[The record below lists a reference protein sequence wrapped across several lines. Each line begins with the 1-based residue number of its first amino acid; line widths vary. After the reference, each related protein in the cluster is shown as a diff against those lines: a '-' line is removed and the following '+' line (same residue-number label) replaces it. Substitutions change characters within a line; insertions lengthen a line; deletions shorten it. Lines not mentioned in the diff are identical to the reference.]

1 MSILGLKRNRDI
13 RRQKWQ
19 FVAVL
24 VTVVLGV
31 ALFAGMFNAYLN
43 LGSSLESSYNRLVMA
58 DMTVTGAEDGFL
70 DTVMGINGVAT
81 AIGRRQADV
90 PMEAAGDSL
99 VGRVIGMPGD
109 DQPDINKVDI
119 VDGNYLNP
127 EDNTGVM
134 VEEHM
139 ASDFALELGDTF
151 EIAGQTVTVT
161 GIAVSP
167 EYLWPAKD
175 RQTIFTP
182 PGTFGVVFANES
194 MLESLEGPAVQN
206 QILVEYQ
213 HGVVVEDVDA
223 KVESAAE
230 SANAADIQTLADQ
243 PSNSTIN
250 EEIGG
255 LQTMAVA
262 LPLLFLAAAGMAIY
276 VVITRLVYSQ
286 RGVIGTLRA
295 SGFRAKTLSRH
306 YRSYG
311 VGVGLVGAAI
321 GAVLGGLMGW
331 GMTAI
336 YTRVFGIPDLV
347 ADIHVPTILLALTFG
362 AVAGAIASV
371 PPARTVAAMPPAEAM
386 RGDLPAQGG
395 KRSAFETL
403 IPPLRRAPVRWRMTL
418 RGVGRNKR
426 RSVAMVV
433 GVILSAVMILA
444 AAGSMDTML
453 TAFDRQFN
461 EVSIEDAQSF
471 FEIPV
476 GDPEVKEVA
485 ATPGVMLAEPV
496 IGLGATIRNGSKSYT
511 TLVEGYQQN
520 TNVHGFPSGLPTSGV
535 LLGQAMKDLL
545 DVEIGQRVTIELS
558 DLDTEISVL
567 VQGLVDEPLAT
578 LSYMDSSALTDAIN
592 KANDAV
598 TAEVLAL
605 PSFTS
610 VKAIYDPGAS
620 GQLAVDQIRD
630 IDGVAAV
637 VDATELR
644 NLLQQFQLFFYVF
657 IGMGLVFG
665 SAMAFA
671 LIFNIISVNVAE
683 RVSEFAT
690 MRASGLTHR
699 KVASMITGETFL
711 LTTIG
716 IVPGLVFGYW
726 AAVAFMNSFSSDQF
740 PIVAEVRPWTFV
752 LTAVGLLVVA
762 GLSLIPA
769 VGAVK
774 RINVGEVV
782 RERAV

>member
-1 MSILGLKRNRDI
+1 VSVLGLKRNRDI

-31 ALFAGMFNAYLN
+31 AMFAGMFNAYLN
-43 LGSSLESSYNRLVMA
+43 LGSSLESSYERLAMA
-58 DMTVTGAEDGFL
+58 DMTIAGADDGFL
-70 DTVMGINGVAT
+70 DTAKAIEGVSN
-81 AIGRRQADV
+81 AIERRQADI
-90 PMEAAGDSL
+90 PMEVGEDSL
-99 VGRVIGMPGD
+99 VGRVVGMPGG
-109 DQPDINKVDI
+109 DQPEVNKVDI
-119 VDGNYLNP
+119 VDGDYLDP
-127 EDNTGVM
+127 SDDTGVLI
-134 VEEHM
+134 EEHM
-139 ASDFALELGDTF
+139 ASEFELEVGDTF
-151 EIAGQTVTVT
+151 QIVGQEVRVI

-182 PGTFGVVFANES
+182 PGTFGVVFANEPL
-194 MLESLEGPAVQN
+194 LEQLDGPAVQD
-206 QILVEYQ
+206 QVLIIYEDE
-213 HGVVVEDVDA
+213 VVVETVDA
-223 KVESAAE
+223 NVESAAKT
-230 SANAADIQTLADQ
+230 SNAADIQTLADQ
-243 PSNSTIN
+243 PSNATIN

-295 SGFRAKTLSRH
+295 TGFSAKTLSRH

-336 YTRVFGIPDLV
+336 YTKVFGIPDLV
-347 ADIHVPTILLALTFG
+347 ADVHVPTIVLALLFG

-386 RGDLPAQGG
+386 RGDLPSEGG
-395 KRSAFETL
+395 RQSVFETV
-403 IPPLRRAPVRWRMTL
+403 IPPLRNSPVRWKLTL
-418 RGVGRNKR
+418 RGLGRNKR
-426 RSVAMVV
+426 RSTAMVL

-453 TAFDRQFN
+453 SAFNRQFN
-461 EVSIEDAQSF
+461 EVAIEDAQAF
-471 FEIPV
+471 FAVPV
-476 GDPEVKEVA
+476 GESQVDGVSN
-485 ATPGVMLAEPV
+485 ATGVRLAEPV
-496 IGLGATIRNGSKSYT
+496 IGLNVTIRNGDESYT
-511 TLVEGYQQN
+511 TLLEGYQPDTQ
-520 TNVHGFPSGLPTSGV
+520 VHGFPEGLPTSGV
-535 LLGQAMKDLL
+535 LVGQAMKDLL
-545 DVEIGQRVTIELS
+545 DVEVGHRVTIELS

-567 VQGLVDEPLAT
+567 VQGFVDEPLAT
-578 LSYMDSSALTDAIN
+578 LSYMNANDLT
-592 KANDAV
+592 KTVTEANDAV
-598 TAEVLAL
+598 TVEVLAS
-605 PSFTS
+605 PAFTS
-610 VKAIYDPGAS
+610 VKASYDVGAS
-620 GQLAVDQIRD
+620 GSLAVEQIRD
-630 IDGVAAV
+630 VEGVAAV

-644 NLLQQFQLFFYVF
+644 NLLEQFQLFFYVF
-657 IGMGLVFG
+657 IGMGLAFG

-683 RVSEFAT
+683 RVSEFAS

-716 IVPGLVFGYW
+716 IIPGLVFGYW

-740 PIVAEVRPWTFV
+740 PIVAEVRPWTFA
-752 LTAVGLLVVA
+752 LTAMGLLVVA

-769 VGAVK
+769 VRAVK

>member
-1 MSILGLKRNRDI
+1 MNVLGLKRNRDI

-43 LGSSLESSYNRLVMA
+43 LGSSLESSYERLGMA
-58 DMTVTGAEDGFL
+58 DMTITNADDGFF
-70 DTVMGINGVAT
+70 DTVQGINGVAT
-81 AIGRRQADV
+81 VNERRQTDA
-90 PMEAAGDSL
+90 PMEVGDSTL
-99 VGRVIGMPGD
+99 VGRVVGMPGD
-109 DQPDINKVDI
+109 TQPEINQVDI
-119 VDGNYLNP
+119 TDGDYLDSD
-127 EDNTGVM
+127 DNTGVLI
-134 VEEHM
+134 EEHM
-139 ASDFALELGDTF
+139 AAGFELEVGDSF
-151 EIAGQTVTVT
+151 EIVGQKVTVT

-182 PGTFGVVFANES
+182 PGTFGVVFANEAL
-194 MLESLEGPAVQN
+194 LESLAGPAVQD
-206 QILVEYQ
+206 QILVRYENNA
-213 HGVVVEDVDA
+213 VVENVDA
-223 KVESAAE
+223 SVESAAE

-243 PSNSTIN
+243 PSNATIN
-250 EEIGG
+250 EELGG

-295 SGFRAKTLSRH
+295 SGFKAKAMSRH

-311 VGVGLVGAAI
+311 VGVGLAGAGI
-321 GAVLGGLMGW
+321 GAVLGGAMGW

-347 ADIHVPTILLALTFG
+347 AEFHLPTILLALIFG

-371 PPARTVAAMPPAEAM
+371 PPARTVSSLPPAEAM
-386 RGDLPAQGG
+386 RGDLPVEGG
-395 KRSAFETL
+395 RRSIFETL
-403 IPPLRRAPVRWRMTL
+403 VPPLRHAPVRWRMTL
-418 RGVGRNKR
+418 RGIGRNKR
-426 RSVAMVV
+426 RSTAMVL

-453 TAFDRQFN
+453 LALDRQFN
-461 EVSIEDAQSF
+461 EVAIEDAQAF
-471 FEIPV
+471 FAIPV
-476 GDPEVKEVA
+476 GDPQVEGVA
-485 ATPGVMLAEPV
+485 AATGVMLAEPV
-496 IGLGATIRNGSKSYT
+496 IGLTATIRNGGESYT
-511 TLVEGYQQN
+511 TLLEGYQHN
-520 TNVHGFPSGLPTSGV
+520 TEVHGFPNGLPTSGV
-535 LLGQAMKDLL
+535 LLGQAMRELL
-545 DVEIGQRVTIELS
+545 DVDVGHRVPIELS

-567 VQGLVDEPLAT
+567 VQGFVDEPLAT
-578 LSYMDSSALTDAIN
+578 LSYMDESALAKSLN
-592 KANDAV
+592 EANDSI
-598 TAEVLAL
+598 TADVLAS
-605 PSFTS
+605 PSFTT
-610 VKAIYDPGAS
+610 VKARYELGAS
-620 GQLAVDQIRD
+620 GPLAVEQIQHVY
-630 IDGVAAV
+630 GVAAV
-637 VDATELR
+637 IDATELR
-644 NLLQQFQLFFYVF
+644 ALLEQFQLFFYVF
-657 IGMGLVFG
+657 IGMGLAFG

-683 RVSEFAT
+683 RVSEFAS

-716 IVPGLVFGYW
+716 IIPGLIFGYW

-740 PIVAEVRPWTFV
+740 PVVAQVRPWTYV
-752 LTAVGLLVVA
+752 LTAVGLLAVA

-769 VGAVK
+769 VRAVK

>member
-1 MSILGLKRNRDI
+1 MRALGLKRNRDI

-19 FVAVL
+19 FIAVL

-43 LGSSLESSYNRLVMA
+43 LGSSLESSYERLAMA
-58 DMTVTGAEDGFL
+58 DMTVTGADESFL
-70 DTVMGINGVAT
+70 ETVRGIPGVELADE
-81 AIGRRQADV
+81 RRQSDV
-90 PMEAAGDSL
+90 PMEIGDTSL
-99 VGRVIGMPGD
+99 VGRVIGMPSD
-109 DQPDINKVDI
+109 DQPAINQIDII
-119 VDGNYLNP
+119 DGTYLEP
-127 EDNTGVM
+127 GDSTAVL

-139 ASDFALELGDTF
+139 ASDFDLEVGDTF
-151 EIAGQTVTVT
+151 EIVGQTVTVT
-161 GIAVSP
+161 GIVVSP

-175 RQTIFTP
+175 RQTLFTP
-182 PGTFGVVFANES
+182 PGTFGVVFSDEAN
-194 MLESLEGPAVQN
+194 LESIEGPAVQD
-206 QILVEYQ
+206 QVLVLYEDN
-213 HGVVVEDVDA
+213 VVVEDVDSE
-223 KVESAAE
+223 VESAAE
-230 SANAADIQTLADQ
+230 SANATDIQTLKKQ
-243 PSNSTIN
+243 PSNATIN

-295 SGFRAKTLSRH
+295 SGFKAKTLSRH

-311 VGVGLVGAAI
+311 LGVGLVGAAM
-321 GAVLGGLMGW
+321 GAVLGGLMAW

-336 YTRVFGIPDLV
+336 YTKVFGIPDLV
-347 ADIHVPTILLALTFG
+347 AGIHVPTVLLALIFG

-371 PPARTVAAMPPAEAM
+371 PPARTVAAMAPAEAM
-386 RGDLPAQGG
+386 RGDLPSQGG
-395 KRSAFETL
+395 KRSVFETL
-403 IPPLRRAPVRWRMTL
+403 VPPLRRAPVRWRMTL
-418 RGVGRNKR
+418 RGIGRNKR
-426 RSVAMVV
+426 RSTAMVV

-461 EVSIEDAQSF
+461 EVAIEDAQAF
-471 FEIPV
+471 FAIPV
-476 GDPEVKEVA
+476 GDPEVESVA
-485 ATPGVMLAEPV
+485 NATGVMLAEPV
-496 IGLGATIRNGSKSYT
+496 IGLGTTIRNGSKSYT
-511 TLVEGYQQN
+511 TFLEGYQQG
-520 TNVHGFPSGLPTSGV
+520 TRVHGFPNGLPASGMLV
-535 LLGQAMKDLL
+535 GQAMQELL
-545 DVEIGQRVTIELS
+545 GVEIGHRVIVELS

-567 VQGLVDEPLAT
+567 VQGFLDEPLAT
-578 LSYMDSSALTDAIN
+578 LAYMDADALTDAASG
-592 KANDAV
+592 ANQAV
-598 TAEVLAL
+598 TAEVLAE

-610 VKAIYDPGAS
+610 VKAVYDPGAS
-620 GQLAVDQIRD
+620 GSLAVEQIENV
-630 IDGVAAV
+630 DGVAAV
-637 VDATELR
+637 IDATELR
-644 NLLQQFQLFFYVF
+644 SLLEQFQLFFYVF
-657 IGMGLVFG
+657 IGMGLAFG

-699 KVASMITGETFL
+699 QVASMITGETYL

-716 IVPGLVFGYW
+716 LVPGLIFGYW

-740 PIVAEVRPWTFV
+740 PIVAEVRPWTFL
-752 LTAVGLLVVA
+752 LTAMGLLVVA

-769 VGAVK
+769 VKAVK